1 MSAMSSAPDVGV
13 PQAAVGYFV
22 DQKKGEVNELKQLLK
37 NINIERDVK
46 KKRETIKKVI
56 AYMTLGIDVSR
67 LFTDMIM
74 AIETKDIV
82 IKKMVYLYLCNY
94 ATKEPDMA
102 IMCINSLRRDCD
114 NEDPMVRGLALR
126 SLCNLRLDSV
136 LEYIETPLQKSLQDV
151 SAYVRKTAVM
161 GVLKVNSL
169 SPELVESNGYISQ
182 LYQLLADP
190 DATVITNCIFVINEL
205 LLPVGGLAVTQ
216 ALLMNLLN
224 RVGEFSEWGLNAVLD
239 LVSRYVP
246 SSDDE
251 IYAMMNLLDPVL
263 RTANS
268 SAVLSTVKCFINLT
282 SKMENSLEMHRQI
295 YTRSKPPM
303 LTFITGSHSESQFTI
318 LRHLD
323 VLLHQPGATGVFD
336 DEYRQFF
343 VRYNE
348 APHVKHLKVDLLPL
362 ITNELNAR
370 DIATELGEY
379 VTDVDAELAKRAI
392 RSIGR
397 IAMKILQV
405 SVEMAQTLIELIN
418 MDSPYVRSEAATVL
432 VNITRINPKIS
443 GIVLPFIPVCIK
455 KIEDPDSKASMIWLL
470 GEYGD
475 KILEAPYILES
486 LIDGYSEEPS
496 VTVKLQMLSTAM
508 KMFFRRPPEVKAMLG
523 RLLKY
528 AVMSDTG
535 SSQDLHDRAMLY
547 YRLLLAD
554 PKSAETLFKS
564 KIFINPHTDDGD
576 VAFSESKDEEKLS
589 QLFAEFNSLS
599 IMYGLPSVRFISSAC
614 QLKLENKPL
623 SDFDIVSTQ
632 AHSGLLKSK
641 SDNKNTVP
649 PVTHTTSSGNT
660 AAPVVGSVS
669 LLDWGDDDGSD
680 SKISSSSGGGAQHQ
694 QALAAPVHQLTLDD
708 SSAVSPPQFQTM
720 WTALPEALNGVVC
733 NLGSAPAA
741 LADLEVALRV
751 HKIITIASGPFSTG
765 FKLFLFGRE
774 TRREGGSGGD
784 DLLSMQMDDNT
795 SSSTYHYLAQLAVL
809 PGQGMVEVS
818 ATIKT
823 DAPNA
828 AVAARKFADMIGG
841 SLKSK
846 FGVV

>member
-1 MSAMSSAPDVGV
+1 MASHPTAGV

-37 NINIERDVK
+37 NINVERDVK

-94 ATKEPDMA
+94 ANKEPEMA

-169 SPELVESNGYISQ
+169 SPDLVESNGYISQ
-182 LYQLLADP
+182 LYRMLEDH

-216 ALLMNLLN
+216 TLLMNLLN
-224 RVGEFSEWGLNAVLD
+224 RVGEFSEWGLNAILE
-239 LVSRYVP
+239 LVSRYIP

-251 IYAMMNLLDPVL
+251 VYAMMNLLDPVL

-282 SKMENSLEMHRQI
+282 AGLENRAEMHTKI
-295 YTRSKPPM
+295 YMRAKPPM
-303 LTFITGSHSESQFTI
+303 LTFITGSHSESQYTI

-323 VLLHQPGATGVFD
+323 VLLHQKDAAGVFD

-362 ITNELNAR
+362 ITSELNAR

-392 RSIGR
+392 RSIGK

-405 SVEMAQTLIELIN
+405 SVEMAQTLMELIN

-432 VNITRINPKIS
+432 VNITRINPAIS
-443 GIVLPFIPVCIK
+443 GIVLPYIPVCIR

-475 KILEAPYILES
+475 KILEAPYILET
-486 LIDGYSEEPS
+486 LIDGYSEEPA
-496 VTVKLQMLSTAM
+496 VTVKLQILIAAM
-508 KMFFRRPPEVKAMLG
+508 KMFFQRPPEVQAMLG

-528 AVMSDTG
+528 AVMSDTA
-535 SSQDLHDRAMLY
+535 SSQDLHDRTLLY
-547 YRLLLAD
+547 YRLLLTD
-554 PKSAETLFKS
+554 LKNAEALFKT
-564 KIFINPHTDDGD
+564 KIGDLAGDGTRS
-576 VAFSESKDEEKLS
+576 FSESKDEEKIS

-599 IMYGLPSVRFISSAC
+599 ILYGLPAVRFISSEY
-614 QLKLENKPL
+614 QLKLEKQPV
-623 SDFDIVSTQ
+623 SDFDIAPMQPPPQPV
-632 AHSGLLKSK
+632 AHADAPTSAVE
-641 SDNKNTVP
+641 DNNTG
-649 PVTHTTSSGNT
+649 PV
-660 AAPVVGSVS
+660 ARGSIS
-669 LLDWGDDDGSD
+669 LLDWGDDDVASAT
-680 SKISSSSGGGAQHQ
+680 SVASSTGGSSGGDVMPPLQQQH
-694 QALAAPVHQLTLDD
+694 APVIAAQLTLDD
-708 SSAVSPPQFQTM
+708 SSALSPPQFQSM
-720 WTALPEALNGVVC
+720 WTNLPEAFNGAVC
-733 NLGSAPAA
+733 NLASVPSAV
-741 LADLEVALRV
+741 ADMEAALRV
-751 HKIITIASGPFSTG
+751 HKVITIASGPFNMG

-774 TRREGGSGGD
+774 TRKGGGEE
-784 DLLSMQMDDNT
+784 DLLSMQMDADT
-795 SSSTYHYLAQLAVL
+795 GSSHHYLAQLAVSS
-809 PGQGMVEVS
+809 GEVS

-823 DAPNA
+823 DAPGGSVNA
-828 AVAARKFADMIGG
+828 QRFADVIG
-841 SLKSK
+841 SCLQSK
-846 FGVV
+846 YGGV